1 MTQYERSLP
10 SSLLP
15 QTLMSY
21 LSSLPMIADWIE
33 PFEGAEHNFDSAS
46 SEGTNRFAT
55 LLLYLSEVEDGGET
69 LFTEA
74 EVYRP
79 EGEEVM
85 SPHEDA
91 LVRESTT
98 PSHFVLTLPYLT
110 LPYLTLPY
118 LTLPYLTLP
127 YLTLPYLTLPYSTLL
142 SSPPPTVF
150 VRPLLLI

>member
-1 MTQYERSLP
+1 MTGSERSLP

-15 QTLMSY
+15 QPLMCY

-46 SEGTNRFAT
+46 AEGTNRFAT

-74 EVYRP
+74 GVYRP
-79 EGEEVM
+79 EGEEVK

-91 LVRESTT
+91 MVR
-98 PSHFVLTLPYLT
+98 
-110 LPYLTLPY
+110 
-118 LTLPYLTLP
+118 
-127 YLTLPYLTLPYSTLL
+127 
-142 SSPPPTVF
+142 
-150 VRPLLLI
+150 